1 MTGRRRVPFLSSEI
15 FWEGETMLKRNTKKK
30 LVGYFF
36 LSPWLLGFFSL
47 TLIPMCASLYFSFC
61 DYDMLTPA
69 KFIGFSNYVQMFSD
83 RKFLQA
89 LQVTFVYVG
98 LSVPFQLCFALLLAC
113 LFKQDRRGIK
123 LYRSIY
129 YLPSLLGGSVAVSIL
144 WRRLFVSDGMIN
156 KILGLI
162 GISCSKNWIASVDTA
177 LGTLIILSVWQFGS
191 SMVIFLASLKQIP
204 TEYYEASA
212 IDGAGRVRRFFRITL
227 PLLTPMVFF
236 NIVMTIINAFQAF
249 TPAYIISGG
258 DGSPMNATLFY
269 TLYLY
274 NKGFGELKM
283 GYASALAWFLLII
296 ISIVTAL
303 LFGTSRKWV
312 YYD

>member
-1 MTGRRRVPFLSSEI
+1 MMKRSIRKNVVGYLFLMP
-15 FWEGETMLKRNTKKK
+15 W
-30 LVGYFF
+30 LVGFF
-36 LSPWLLGFFSL
+36 TL

-61 DYDMLTPA
+61 NYDMLTPA
-69 KFIGFSNYVQMFSD
+69 KFVGMANYMKMFGD

-89 LQVTFVYVG
+89 LRVTFTYVG
-98 LSVPFQLCFALLLAC
+98 LSVPLQLIFALLLAC
-113 LFKQDRRGIK
+113 LFKKDRKCIK
-123 LYRSIY
+123 VYRAVY
-129 YLPSLLGGSVAVSIL
+129 YLPSLLGGSVAISIL
-144 WRRLFVSDGMIN
+144 WKRLFVTDGMIN
-156 KILGLI
+156 QLLGCL
-162 GISCSKNWIASVDTA
+162 GIICTKNWIASVDTA
-177 LGTLIILSVWQFGS
+177 LGTLVILAVWQFGS
-191 SMVIFLASLKQIP
+191 AMVIFLSSLKQIP
-204 TEYYEASA
+204 SEYYEASEM
-212 IDGAGRVRRFFRITL
+212 DGAGKIRRFFQITL

-274 NKGFGELKM
+274 NKGFGELRM
-283 GYASALAWFLLII
+283 GYASALAWFLLVVIAA
-296 ISIVTAL
+296 VTGI

>member
-1 MTGRRRVPFLSSEI
+1 MKRQIMGYIFLA
-15 FWEGETMLKRNTKKK
+15 
-30 LVGYFF
+30 
-36 LSPWLLGFFSL
+36 PWLIGFLTL

-61 DYDMLTPA
+61 NYDMLTPA
-69 KFIGFSNYVQMFSD
+69 KFIGFSNYIKMFSD
-83 RKFLQA
+83 RKFLVA
-89 LQVTFVYVG
+89 LRVTFTYVG
-98 LSVPFQLCFALLLAC
+98 LSVPIQLCFALMLAC
-113 LFKQDRRGIK
+113 VFKRDRKGIK
-123 LYRSIY
+123 LYRAIY
-129 YLPSLLGGSVAVSIL
+129 YLPSLLGGSVAISIL
-144 WRRLFVSDGMIN
+144 WKRLFVSDGIVN
-156 KILGLI
+156 KILGML
-162 GISCSKNWIASVDTA
+162 GIATSKNWIASVDTA
-177 LGTLIILSVWQFGS
+177 LGTLIILAVWQFGS
-191 SMVIFLASLKQIP
+191 SMVIFLSSLKQIP
-204 TEYYEASA
+204 DEYYEASS
-212 IDGAGRVRRFFRITL
+212 IDGAGKIRQFFRITL

-283 GYASALAWFLLII
+283 GYASALAWFLLVII
-296 ISIVTAL
+296 AAVTGL

>member
-1 MTGRRRVPFLSSEI
+1 MNKWR
-15 FWEGETMLKRNTKKK
+15 MKRQI
-30 LVGYFF
+30 VGYIF
-36 LSPWLLGFFSL
+36 LAPWLIGFLTL

-61 DYDMLTPA
+61 NYDMLTPA
-69 KFIGFSNYVQMFSD
+69 KFIGFSNYIKMFSD
-83 RKFLQA
+83 RKFLVA
-89 LQVTFVYVG
+89 LRVTFTYVG
-98 LSVPFQLCFALLLAC
+98 LSVPIQLCFALMLASV
-113 LFKQDRRGIK
+113 FKRDRKGIK
-123 LYRSIY
+123 LYRAIY
-129 YLPSLLGGSVAVSIL
+129 YLPSLLGGSVAISIL
-144 WRRLFVSDGMIN
+144 WKRLFVSDGIVN
-156 KILGLI
+156 KILGML
-162 GISCSKNWIASVDTA
+162 GIATSKNWIASVDTA
-177 LGTLIILSVWQFGS
+177 LGTLIILAVWQFGS
-191 SMVIFLASLKQIP
+191 SMVIFLSSLKQIP
-204 TEYYEASA
+204 DEYYEASS
-212 IDGAGRVRRFFRITL
+212 IDGAGKIRQFFRITL

-283 GYASALAWFLLII
+283 GYASALAWFLLVII
-296 ISIVTAL
+296 AAVTGL